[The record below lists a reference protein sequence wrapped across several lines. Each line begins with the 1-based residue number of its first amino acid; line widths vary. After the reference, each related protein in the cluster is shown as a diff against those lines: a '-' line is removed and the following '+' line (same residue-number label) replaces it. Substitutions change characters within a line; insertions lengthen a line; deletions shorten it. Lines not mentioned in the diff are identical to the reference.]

1 MNQAEVI
8 VVLLAHRKHCVVVEV
23 EHAPIKNSLHGFLE
37 VSLGQ
42 LADL

>member
-1 MNQAEVI
+1 MNQVAVI
-8 VVLLAHRKHCVVVEV
+8 VVLLAYRKHCVVVEV
-23 EHAPIKNSLHGFLE
+23 EHAPIEDLLHGCSE